1 MLVKGPSLGLGI
13 DTNISVIV
21 VSLTTCEA
29 HHNNDRNIGINFY
42 STMVKINQ

>member
-21 VSLTTCEA
+21 VSLTTKYWYQFLFYYGE
-29 HHNNDRNIGINFY
+29 NKSIINKQI
-42 STMVKINQ
+42 MCR